1 MSHPARTGFGTRRF
15 ASLSPRSQ
23 SASDPI
29 AEANADGVI
38 VTDDNPRGED
48 GDAIVA
54 GILAGI
60 GAPERAL
67 VQRDRA
73 RAIENAI
80 SQAQPNDAVLVA
92 GKGHEDYQIV
102 GGTTRQVEIV
112 GVIKDV
118 KSAGVNAPTP
128 DEAYFPLQQLGRSG
142 ISEWD

>member
-1 MSHPARTGFGTRRF
+1 V
-15 ASLSPRSQ
+15 
-23 SASDPI
+23 
-29 AEANADGVI
+29 DGVI

-60 GAPERAL
+60 RAPERAL

-80 SQAQPNDAVLVA
+80 SLARCDDAVLVA

-102 GGTTRQVEIV
+102 GGTTRHFSDREV
-112 GVIKDV
+112 
-118 KSAGVNAPTP
+118 ALA
-128 DEAYFPLQQLGRSG
+128 ALRRRA
-142 ISEWD
+142 